1 MNIGDRIRVT
11 VRHPESYIYATSPFR
26 DTVYE
31 GTVVRG
37 NGWEPKDTFNLLTG
51 RPEYPVS
58 VIAQKNVVA
67 CEVIGKTKGIPS
79 VNGTKYII
87 VKGSKSDH
95 RVAVF
100 SSGLLECDCVGFS
113 YRRKC
118 KHRDMALAWLKEKHG
133 DNWVRKVFV

>member
-11 VRHPESYIYATSPFR
+11 VRHADDYFRAASPFR

-37 NGWEPKDTFNLLTG
+37 NGWEPKETFNLLTG

-67 CEVIGKTKGIPS
+67 CEVIGKTSGVLS

-87 VKGSKSDH
+87 VKGPKSKH
-95 RVAVF
+95 RVSVF
-100 SSGLLECDCVGFS
+100 SSGLLDCDCVGFGF
-113 YRRKC
+113 RRKC
-118 KHRDMALAWLKEKHG
+118 KHQAAALEWLKTKHG
-133 DNWVRKVFV
+133 DNWARKVFV